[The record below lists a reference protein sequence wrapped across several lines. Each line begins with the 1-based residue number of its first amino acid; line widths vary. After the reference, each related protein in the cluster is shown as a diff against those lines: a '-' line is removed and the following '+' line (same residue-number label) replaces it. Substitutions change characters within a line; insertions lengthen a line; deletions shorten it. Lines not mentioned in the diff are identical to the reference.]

1 PVSTANKRKIQG
13 FVYDESASGKT
24 TFIEPAE
31 IVEITNEISEL
42 HFAEGREI
50 ARILY
55 DFSDWLRPFVPG
67 LLEGAVCIGELDF
80 LISKAQT
87 ALDFV
92 AGMPIISEDGEMS
105 LRKARHPLLERS
117 LKREKKEIV
126 PLTATLTPQKHI
138 LLISGPNAGGKSVCL
153 KTVGLLQYMFQ
164 WGMLI
169 PTSETSEMVVFDRIM
184 ADIGDGQSIDND
196 LSTYSSF
203 LDSMKDMLSFADKK
217 TLVLIDEFG
226 SGTEPAAGGAIAEA
240 ILNEFDKRG
249 VYGIITTHYTN
260 LKLYASNG
268 DTGVINGAMQ
278 FDVKNIA
285 PLFKLEM
292 GLPGNSFAFE
302 LARKM
307 GLPEEI
313 VKDAES
319 RAGEEFV
326 GIERNLRKIARNR
339 KALEEKLQRIKNTDK
354 ALENITGKYEKELQD
369 IKKLRQEI
377 LDKAKEEA
385 GEIVKEANRK
395 VENTIRAIKEAQA
408 EKDETRKARSGL
420 QDFVNALAMK
430 KEQDEQDREA
440 YLEKKLR
447 QVEERKQR
455 QKLRKKGKMTEE
467 EIKKAREQEE
477 KDRKIAEFRNGPL
490 KVGEKVRIKSN
501 GMVGEVAIVSDK
513 AVTVIVGSIK
523 SKMPLDK
530 VERITSNEYKAAVKS
545 EVKVTATP
553 VRMDSIS
560 ERKLN
565 FKMELDVRGQR
576 VNEALENVM
585 HYVDDAVMLDV
596 PSVRIIHGK
605 GTGALREEIQKYL
618 RTVPGVLSA
627 KDESIQLGG
636 SGVTV
641 VTFDR

>member
-1 PVSTANKRKIQG
+1 
-13 FVYDESASGKT
+13 
-24 TFIEPAE
+24 
-31 IVEITNEISEL
+31 
-42 HFAEGREI
+42 
-50 ARILY
+50 
-55 DFSDWLRPFVPG
+55 
-67 LLEGAVCIGELDF
+67 
-80 LISKAQT
+80 
-87 ALDFV
+87 
-92 AGMPIISEDGEMS
+92 M
-105 LRKARHPLLERS
+105 
-117 LKREKKEIV
+117 
-126 PLTATLTPQKHI
+126 
-138 LLISGPNAGGKSVCL
+138 
-153 KTVGLLQYMFQ
+153 
-164 WGMLI
+164 
-169 PTSETSEMVVFDRIM
+169 
-184 ADIGDGQSIDND
+184 
-196 LSTYSSF
+196 
-203 LDSMKDMLSFADKK
+203 
-217 TLVLIDEFG
+217 
-226 SGTEPAAGGAIAEA
+226 
-240 ILNEFDKRG
+240 
-249 VYGIITTHYTN
+249 
-260 LKLYASNG
+260 
-268 DTGVINGAMQ
+268 NGAMQ

-307 GLPEEI
+307 GLPEDI
-313 VKDAES
+313 VKDAEN

-339 KALEEKLQRIKNTDK
+339 KALEEKLQRIRNTDK
-354 ALENITGKYEKELQD
+354 TLESITGKYEKELQD
-369 IKKLRQEI
+369 IKKLRQAI
-377 LDKAKEEA
+377 LEEA
-385 GEIVKEANRK
+385 RAEAEEIVRNANRK
-395 VENTIRAIKEAQA
+395 VESTIRAIKEAQA

-420 QDFVNALAMK
+420 QDFVTALAMK

-440 YLEKKLR
+440 YIEKKLR

-455 QKLRKKGKMTEE
+455 QNMRRKGKMSEE
-467 EIKKAREQEE
+467 ERKKIQEQEE
-477 KDRKIAEFRNGPL
+477 KERKIAEFRNGPL

-545 EVKVTATP
+545 EVKATAAP
-553 VRMDSIS
+553 VRIDSIS

-576 VNEALENVM
+576 VNEAIENVM